1 MNYYKSHLHY
11 NLVQNQI
18 SFPHDHSTTI
28 TQTGTYIY
36 QKDQTHCEKSP
47 IEKGLTSIASNVHL
61 YQENGEI
68 SQPTDDVESKD
79 AHNSNDH
86 INPSNV
92 LTHQQCNNNS
102 TSCYLKLCR
111 TTQQEDAL
119 SKLYVSESKHLLNN
133 IRADNF
139 IPLGNKF
146 MSIPYL
152 HSSCLN
158 GLFME
163 SIPPDKML
171 VFHKSTKSCINDCET
186 NSCAM
191 PSSKVMI
198 YHSSNNSSTMVTPTI
213 KLRHN
218 TIALSKEY
226 KVSNEFSF
234 LDNASYSSFN
244 KTRGV
249 CLQRSVNEFLQR
261 FFHSQAKV

>member
-1 MNYYKSHLHY
+1 M
-11 NLVQNQI
+11 
-18 SFPHDHSTTI
+18 
-28 TQTGTYIY
+28 
-36 QKDQTHCEKSP
+36 
-47 IEKGLTSIASNVHL
+47 HL

-119 SKLYVSESKHLLNN
+119 SKLYVSESKQLLNN
-133 IRADNF
+133 IRADIF
-139 IPLGNKF
+139 VPLGSKF

-191 PSSKVMI
+191 PSSKAMI

-213 KLRHN
+213 KLHHD
-218 TIALSKEY
+218 TIALSKE
-226 KVSNEFSF
+226 
-234 LDNASYSSFN
+234 
-244 KTRGV
+244 
-249 CLQRSVNEFLQR
+249 
-261 FFHSQAKV
+261 